1 MVFSDLIF
9 LYFFLPIFFVCYF
22 LVKNRFKNFVLLFF
36 SLIFYGWGEPK
47 FLFLMVIS
55 VLQTYIFGIL
65 IEKYRYTK
73 LKNVFSLISIVLSF
87 SLLVIFKYADF
98 IIGSINSVFSSSV
111 PLVHLALP
119 IGISFYTFQ
128 TASYII
134 DVARGETKAQRSFVN
149 LAAYVTMFPQL
160 IAGPIVR
167 YSDINERLENRNH
180 TIDGIGDGITRFV
193 IGLSKKVLISNQ
205 LYAVCD
211 AFKTTS
217 EPSVLFY
224 WLYAVAYTLHI
235 YFDFS
240 GYSDMAIGLGKV
252 FGFDFLENFNYP
264 YISKSI
270 TEFWRRWHI
279 SLGTWFKDY
288 VYIPLGGSRC
298 KKPRAAFNIFVV
310 WMFTGLWH
318 GAAWN
323 FVLWGIFYAVLL
335 MGEKFLY
342 GKLLEKTKILKHVYV
357 LLAVIIG
364 FVLFDSPTL
373 SDTLNSVA
381 SLFFLKGLPIV
392 SNQAIYYL
400 KSYALILIVSAV
412 GSTPLLKNAVGKIKE
427 SRFIYTVK
435 PIFICLLLVLCTAYI
450 IDGSFN
456 PFLYF
461 RF

>member
-9 LYFFLPIFFVCYF
+9 LYFFLPIFFICYF
-22 LVKNRFKNFVLLFF
+22 LVKDRFKNFVLLLF

-47 FLFLMVIS
+47 FLFLMVLS

-65 IEKYRYTK
+65 IEKYRFTK
-73 LKNVFSLISIVLSF
+73 LKNVFFITSIVLSF

-98 IIGSINSVFSSSV
+98 IIGSINNVLSANI

-128 TASYII
+128 TVSYVI
-134 DVARGETKAQRSFVN
+134 DVYRGDTKAQYSFIN

-167 YSDINERLENRNH
+167 YSDINECLERRSH
-180 TIDGIGDGITRFV
+180 TISGIGDGILRFF

-205 LYAVCD
+205 LYAVCN

-224 WLYAVAYTLHI
+224 WLYAISFTLHI

-252 FGFDFLENFNYP
+252 FGFNFLENFNYP

-270 TEFWRRWHI
+270 TEFWRRWHM

-298 KKPRAAFNIFVV
+298 KKSRAAFNIFVV
-310 WMFTGLWH
+310 WMLTGLWH

-342 GKLLEKTKILKHVYV
+342 GKFLQKTKVLKHIYV

-364 FVLFDSPTL
+364 FVLFDS
-373 SDTLNSVA
+373 STLNETVNTVA
-381 SLFFLKGLPIV
+381 SLFFTKGLPII
-392 SNQAIYYL
+392 SNEAVYYL
-400 KSYALILIVSAV
+400 KSYGLILIVSAV
-412 GSTPLLKNAVGKIKE
+412 GSTPLLKNVVGKIKE
-427 SRFIYTVK
+427 TRFIYTVK
-435 PIFICLLLVLCTAYI
+435 PIFIGVLLILCTAYI

>member
-9 LYFFLPIFFVCYF
+9 LYFFLPIFFICYF
-22 LVKNRFKNFVLLFF
+22 LTKNRYKNLVLLLF

-47 FLFLMVIS
+47 FLFLMIIS

-73 LKNVFSLISIVLSF
+73 LKNVFFITSVVLSF

-98 IIGSINSVFSSSV
+98 IIGSINSVFSSSI
-111 PLVHLALP
+111 PLLYLALP

-128 TASYII
+128 TVSYII
-134 DVARGETKAQRSFVN
+134 DVYNGKAATQHSFVN
-149 LAAYVTMFPQL
+149 LAAYITMFPQL

-167 YSDINERLENRNH
+167 YSDINERLENRTH
-180 TIDGIGDGITRFV
+180 TLDGASDGILRFTV
-193 IGLSKKVLISNQ
+193 GLSKKVLISNQ
-205 LYAVCD
+205 LYAVCS
-211 AFKTTS
+211 AFKNSS
-217 EPSVLFY
+217 EQSVLFF
-224 WLYAVAYTLHI
+224 WLYAVSFTLHI

-252 FGFDFLENFNYP
+252 LGFDFLENFNYP

-270 TEFWRRWHI
+270 TEFWRRWHM

-310 WMFTGLWH
+310 WMLTGLWH

-323 FVLWGIFYAVLL
+323 FVLWGIFYALLL

-342 GKLLEKTKILKHVYV
+342 GKLLQKTKVLKHIYV

-364 FVLFDSPTL
+364 FVLFDAPTL
-373 SDTLNSVA
+373 SAAVGTVA
-381 SLFFLKGLPIV
+381 SLFFAKGLPLV
-392 SNQAIYYL
+392 SQEAIYYL
-400 KSYALILIVSAV
+400 KSYGLILIVSAI
-412 GSTPLLKNAVGKIKE
+412 GSTPLLKNAAERIKE
-427 SRFIYTVK
+427 TRFGYTVK
-435 PIFICLLLVLCTAYI
+435 PIFICLLLILCTAYI

>member
-9 LYFFLPIFFVCYF
+9 LYFFLPIFFICYF
-22 LVKNRFKNFVLLFF
+22 LVKDRFKNFVLLLF
-36 SLIFYGWGEPK
+36 SLVFYGWGEPK
-47 FLFLMVIS
+47 FLFLMVLS

-73 LKNVFSLISIVLSF
+73 LKKILFVTSIVLGF

-98 IIGSINSVFSSSV
+98 IIGSINWVFTSNI
-111 PLVHLALP
+111 PLVHLVLP

-128 TASYII
+128 TVSYVI
-134 DVARGETKAQRSFVN
+134 DVYRGDTKAQYSFIN
-149 LAAYVTMFPQL
+149 LAAYITMFPQL

-167 YSDINERLENRNH
+167 YSDVNQQLENRAH
-180 TIDGIGDGITRFV
+180 TLDGAADGILRFI

-205 LYAVCD
+205 LYAVCN
-211 AFKTTS
+211 AFKSTS

-224 WLYAVAYTLHI
+224 WLYAISYTLHI

-270 TEFWRRWHI
+270 TEFWRRWHM

-288 VYIPLGGSRC
+288 VYIPLKGSRC

-310 WMFTGLWH
+310 WMLTGLWH

-323 FVLWGIFYAVLL
+323 FVLWGIFYAILL
-335 MGEKFLY
+335 LGEKFVY
-342 GKLLEKTKILKHVYV
+342 GRFLEKTKVLKHIYV

-373 SDTLNSVA
+373 SVTLNSVA
-381 SLFFLKGLPIV
+381 SLFFAKGLPLV
-392 SNQAIYYL
+392 TSEAVYYL
-400 KSYALILIVSAV
+400 KSYGLILIISAV
-412 GSTPLLKNAVGKIKE
+412 GSTPLLKSLATKIKE
-427 SRFIYTVK
+427 TQFGYTIK
-435 PIFICLLLVLCTAYI
+435 PIFISLLLILCTAYI